1 VRHVIASKMLQHS
14 RKVTNQGRR
23 ILLQYALWPNLC
35 CGHTQLQVHQQKRPC
50 QGVMT
55 FRLMTDLPES
65 KRKEIMHVNNCAA
78 SPSFVDTLQQYVV
91 SVNMVVLI
99 SQAGN

>member
-1 VRHVIASKMLQHS
+1 
-14 RKVTNQGRR
+14 
-23 ILLQYALWPNLC
+23 
-35 CGHTQLQVHQQKRPC
+35 
-50 QGVMT
+50 MT